1 MSTLDNKTRLL
12 HILNAA
18 SKAVKLVENKSFQEL
33 EDDEVLTLALIKL
46 IEIVG
51 EASSRLSKEFQ
62 AEHPEIPWSGI
73 IGMRNRLVH
82 AYFDINLKVI
92 WQTTQEDLPAL
103 IEQLKQLPEIQ

>member
-18 SKAVKLVENKSFQEL
+18 SKAVKLVEYKSFQEL

-92 WQTTQEDLPAL
+92 WQTTQEDLPTL

>member
-33 EDDEVLTLALIKL
+33 EEDEVLTLALVKL

>member
-33 EDDEVLTLALIKL
+33 EDDEILTLALVKL

-92 WQTTQEDLPAL
+92 WQTTQEDLPTL

>member
-18 SKAVKLVENKSFQEL
+18 SKVVKLVENKTFQEL
-33 EDDEVLTLALIKL
+33 EDDEVLTLALVKL

-62 AEHPEIPWSGI
+62 AKHPEIPWPGI

-103 IEQLKQLPEIQ
+103 IEQLKELPEIQ

>member
-18 SKAVKLVENKSFQEL
+18 SKAVKLVEHKSFQEL

-51 EASSRLSKEFQ
+51 EASSRLSKDFQ

-92 WQTTQEDLPAL
+92 WQTTQEDLPTL

>member
-33 EDDEVLTLALIKL
+33 EDDEVLTLALVKL

>member
-1 MSTLDNKTRLL
+1 MSTLDNKARLL

-18 SKAVKLVENKSFQEL
+18 SKAVKLVENKSFKEL
-33 EDDEVLTLALIKL
+33 EDDEVLTLALVKL

-82 AYFDINLKVI
+82 AYFDINLKVV
-92 WQTTQEDLPAL
+92 WQTTEEDLPAL
-103 IEQLKQLPEIQ
+103 IEQLKHLPEIQ